1 VSNFD
6 RFSLGGTLRFPVTGD
21 AKRSEMSQPY
31 GSMPASPTVDSE
43 LRPTVH
49 LSQHAR
55 RRPLEIRAYYGHVS
69 HAVWNQFST
78 GDGL

>member
-55 RRPLEIRAYYGHVS
+55 RFRPREIRVTDTPGMLFGIFFLLLSA
-69 HAVWNQFST
+69 
-78 GDGL
+78 